1 MKKKNL
7 EILGLNEGATAEE
20 IEQAYSTLKAKYM
33 EDRFLD
39 GEAGNYAAKMLGK
52 IETARDELLAELNEA
67 PKQEDGDFSETSGT
81 GGAYSRVEELIKEGN
96 LQEAQRALDAFNER
110 NAEWHYLQS
119 VVFYRKNW
127 VNESKKQLEIA
138 MRLDASNDKY
148 KDAYRKLNEKIDHD
162 AKGGSKEN
170 TGSVYEGQD
179 MSYSGDNQ
187 MGDFCS
193 SCVECC
199 ALNACLNCM
208 CNGCCR

>member
-1 MKKKNL
+1 MNKKNL

-33 EDRFLD
+33 EERFLD
-39 GEAGNYAAKMLGK
+39 GEAGNNAAKMLGK
-52 IETARDELLAELNEA
+52 IETARDELIAELNEA
-67 PKQEDGDFSETSGT
+67 VKNEDGTATETGDSY
-81 GGAYSRVEELIKEGN
+81 AKVEQLIRDGN
-96 LQEAQRALDAFNER
+96 LQEAQRALDGFNER

-138 MRLDASNDKY
+138 MRLDAGNDKY
-148 KDAYRKLNEKIDHD
+148 KEAYKKLSDKIDYD
-162 AKGGSKEN
+162 ANKNNRDNG
-170 TGSVYEGQD
+170 GSVYQGQD
-179 MSYSGDNQ
+179 MSYPGDNQ
-187 MGDFCS
+187 MGDFCA
-193 SCVECC
+193 SCAECC

>member
-1 MKKKNL
+1 MNKKNL
-7 EILGLNEGATAEE
+7 EILGLEEGATVED

-33 EDRFLD
+33 EERFLD
-39 GEAGNYAAKMLGK
+39 GEAGNNAAKMLGK
-52 IETARDELLAELNEA
+52 IETARDELISELNEQV
-67 PKQEDGDFSETSGT
+67 KYEDGSTEAGD
-81 GGAYSRVEELIKEGN
+81 AYAKVEQLIKDGN

-138 MRLDASNDKY
+138 MRLDAGNEKY
-148 KDAYRKLNEKIDHD
+148 KEAYKKLSDKIDYD
-162 AKGGSKEN
+162 ANKQNQNNG
-170 TGSVYEGQD
+170 GSVYQGQD

-187 MGDFCS
+187 MGDFCT

-208 CNGCCR
+208 CNSCFRC